1 MGSPGMSSLVLV
13 FFFVGAFGLVG
24 LMGRRGEV
32 LRVGVGI
39 GRRIVGF
46 LRFAGLGVS
55 VVHDDRVTPE
65 RWSKPD
71 YAGSAVREP
80 VGSLHILR
88 RCGVSV
94 QLSTPS
100 RRNHAICAAT
110 GHHRKEDTNMST
122 PEDDEAAEY
131 RKDLSEVVDDIE
143 ERVAEKHRPESAP
156 DTAAE
161 RTDTIPD
168 DAGDEAPD

>member
-1 MGSPGMSSLVLV
+1 
-13 FFFVGAFGLVG
+13 
-24 LMGRRGEV
+24 
-32 LRVGVGI
+32 
-39 GRRIVGF
+39 
-46 LRFAGLGVS
+46 
-55 VVHDDRVTPE
+55 
-65 RWSKPD
+65 
-71 YAGSAVREP
+71 
-80 VGSLHILR
+80 
-88 RCGVSV
+88 
-94 QLSTPS
+94 
-100 RRNHAICAAT
+100 
-110 GHHRKEDTNMST
+110 MST